1 MAGQQETA
9 RYIEPNAKT
18 QTTNVHNLFV
28 GCTEH
33 WHYISIS
40 NSIKRVEWSKWK
52 SLIGVV
58 TKMKILPAIS
68 IVVTTISAIASTAVV
83 ISGEEVIINSNGV
96 NNNDAAPTNNIPGR
110 NMPKPSISELHATK
124 SQRMAQRRTR
134 VKAAI
139 ANLPN
144 EPNSN
149 LHRMSDEELDK
160 AYLAAEESAK
170 KRGLKQDTTGG
181 RNKNNPGGTFIRR
194 AKQDLIDD
202 RATLRLME
210 DGRMERKLWGNGGN
224 GNPYAPAGNLVT
236 ETNYYGTFIYMYVVF
251 LFVLFCLVC
260 ALRGL
265 L

>member
-1 MAGQQETA
+1 
-9 RYIEPNAKT
+9 
-18 QTTNVHNLFV
+18 
-28 GCTEH
+28 
-33 WHYISIS
+33 
-40 NSIKRVEWSKWK
+40 
-52 SLIGVV
+52 
-58 TKMKILPAIS
+58 
-68 IVVTTISAIASTAVV
+68 
-83 ISGEEVIINSNGV
+83 
-96 NNNDAAPTNNIPGR
+96 
-110 NMPKPSISELHATK
+110 MPKPSISELHATK

-170 KRGLKQDTTGG
+170 KRGLKQDTTNAGGG

-194 AKQDLIDD
+194 AKQDLMDD

-251 LFVLFCLVC
+251 VCVVLFILC
-260 ALRGL
+260 ALRGCKYSICSSTAVGWGRMNGCTL
-265 L
+265 PKILYMLYNILITPSSHFIVHQNK

>member
-1 MAGQQETA
+1 MEINYSTGGNQ
-9 RYIEPNAKT
+9 
-18 QTTNVHNLFV
+18 
-28 GCTEH
+28 
-33 WHYISIS
+33 S
-40 NSIKRVEWSKWK
+40 RVF
-52 SLIGVV
+52 V

-96 NNNDAAPTNNIPGR
+96 GSNNNDASPTNNIPGR

-170 KRGLKQDTTGG
+170 KQRGLKQDTTNAGGG

-194 AKQDLIDD
+194 AKQDLMDD

-236 ETNYYGTFIYMYVVF
+236 ETNYYGTLIYIYMYVVF
-251 LFVLFCLVC
+251 CLCCFV
-260 ALRGL
+260 
-265 L
+265 